1 MSINQLP
8 EGKGSNYY
16 HAQGCHIAPC
26 CLTCPLS
33 VCIEEVPGGFDGTAY
48 RDLQIRTMAD
58 NSQMSLGEIACEFG
72 VSARV
77 VARALRPKAR
87 AILSWRVTDEREEL

>member
-8 EGKGSNYY
+8 EGQSTNYY
-16 HAQGCHIAPC
+16 GVQGCHIAPC

-58 NSQMSLGEIACEFG
+58 NSQMSLGEIACKFG

-77 VARALRPKAR
+77 VARALRPQAR